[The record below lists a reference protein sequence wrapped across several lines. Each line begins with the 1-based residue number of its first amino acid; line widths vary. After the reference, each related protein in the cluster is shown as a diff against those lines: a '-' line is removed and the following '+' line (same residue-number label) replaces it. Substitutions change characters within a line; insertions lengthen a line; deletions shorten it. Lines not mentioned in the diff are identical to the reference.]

1 MANKLQKLLFNLSTM
16 SPLVLIFTIVYW
28 LEIDVKMFSVQ
39 ENKTQINIA
48 AVALMIIILT
58 TIFFAFYSVWF
69 VNACHKKLERIPI
82 GIDSIVPHDTWVIVV
97 LLSYALPAAGVV
109 FKDLNLYISIVVI
122 LFWVLF
128 LALSNTILPNPL
140 LMLQGYHFYKI
151 ATIDG
156 SSDIFLLSKRKSI
169 QNRNVVN
176 TVMTAFHYLA
186 IEGEE
191 ADV

>member
-28 LEIDVKMFSVQ
+28 LEKDVKMFSEQ

-58 TIFFAFYSVWF
+58 TIFFAFYSVWL

>member
-28 LEIDVKMFSVQ
+28 LEKDVKMFSEQ
-39 ENKTQINIA
+39 ENKIKINIA
-48 AVALMIIILT
+48 AVTLMIIILT

>member
-28 LEIDVKMFSVQ
+28 LEKEVKVFSEQ
-39 ENKTQINIA
+39 ENKTQINFS

-58 TIFFAFYSVWF
+58 SISFAFYSIWF
-69 VNACHKKLERIPI
+69 VKTCHKKLERIPI

-151 ATIDG
+151 TTIDG

-169 QNRNVVN
+169 QNRNAVN
-176 TVMTAFHYLA
+176 AVMTAFHYLA
-186 IEGEE
+186 IEGEDT
-191 ADV
+191 DV

>member
-28 LEIDVKMFSVQ
+28 LEKDVKMFSEQ

>member
-1 MANKLQKLLFNLSTM
+1 MRIRFEYDALIESV
-16 SPLVLIFTIVYW
+16 VLIP
-28 LEIDVKMFSVQ
+28 ED
-39 ENKTQINIA
+39 
-48 AVALMIIILT
+48 
-58 TIFFAFYSVWF
+58 FA
-69 VNACHKKLERIPI
+69 I
-82 GIDSIVPHDTWVIVV
+82 
-97 LLSYALPAAGVV
+97 
-109 FKDLNLYISIVVI
+109 
-122 LFWVLF
+122 
-128 LALSNTILPNPL
+128 SNTILPNPL

>member
-28 LEIDVKMFSVQ
+28 LEKDVKMFSEQ

-169 QNRNVVN
+169 QNRNVLN
-176 TVMTAFHYLA
+176 TVMSAFHYLA

>member
-16 SPLVLIFTIVYW
+16 SPLVLIFAIVYW
-28 LEIDVKMFSVQ
+28 LEKDIKVFSEQ
-39 ENKTQINIA
+39 ENTIQINIA
-48 AVALMIIILT
+48 AIALIIIML
-58 TIFFAFYSVWF
+58 ISISFAFYSTWF
-69 VNACHKKLERIPI
+69 VKACHKKLERIPI

-128 LALSNTILPNPL
+128 LAISNTILPNPL

-151 ATIDG
+151 TTIDG

-169 QNRNVVN
+169 QNRNAVN

-186 IEGEE
+186 IEGEK

>member
-28 LEIDVKMFSVQ
+28 LEKDVKMFSEQ

-82 GIDSIVPHDTWVIVV
+82 GIDSIMPHDTWVIVV

>member
-1 MANKLQKLLFNLSTM
+1 
-16 SPLVLIFTIVYW
+16 
-28 LEIDVKMFSVQ
+28 
-39 ENKTQINIA
+39 
-48 AVALMIIILT
+48 MIIILT
-58 TIFFAFYSVWF
+58 SISFAFYSIWF
-69 VNACHKKLERIPI
+69 VNACYKKLERIPI
-82 GIDSIVPHDTWVIVV
+82 GVDSIVPHDTWVIVV

-109 FKDLNLYISIVVI
+109 FKDLNLYISIVII

-151 ATIDG
+151 TTIDG

-169 QNRNVVN
+169 QNRNAVN

>member
-28 LEIDVKMFSVQ
+28 LEKDVKMFSEQ

-186 IEGEE
+186 IEGEG

>member
-1 MANKLQKLLFNLSTM
+1 M
-16 SPLVLIFTIVYW
+16 YW
-28 LEIDVKMFSVQ
+28 LEKDVKMFSEQ

-140 LMLQGYHFYKI
+140 SVSYTHLKHAVEKQNCMALRTRPTRQTTLQW
-151 ATIDG
+151 TI
-156 SSDIFLLSKRKSI
+156 
-169 QNRNVVN
+169 
-176 TVMTAFHYLA
+176 
-186 IEGEE
+186 
-191 ADV
+191 

>member
-28 LEIDVKMFSVQ
+28 LEKDVKMFSEQ

-82 GIDSIVPHDTWVIVV
+82 GIDSIVPYDTWVIVV